1 MNLDSQAVTQ
11 LRAQMVE
18 VCTGTAFV
26 IMGLMALAVAALRR
40 RSGVRAIVWVGIW
53 SATYGVLSLV
63 GTPLFVEALPHW
75 LQQAAPYVRVVV
87 TYFMLVIATMA
98 WLLISRGKFRA
109 VLMAIIVAAT
119 AIAVIGVGFFV
130 FTGTPDKMI
139 PWNNL
144 LAAGD
149 LTLLLVIITVPALSR
164 RYLLLPQRGV
174 LAVGCLLFA
183 LEALFVNLSR
193 PFGYESS
200 RIWDSLAFGVLL
212 LSFGYAAL
220 QIVLTGER
228 RLLSIENELA
238 VARQLQFSIL
248 PTAIPELRNLRIAA
262 VYEPM
267 TEVAGDFYEY
277 LPVDEYRAGFLV
289 ADVSGHGVP
298 AALIASMIKV
308 AVQSVAACA
317 DDPAELLRRLREILS
332 AQLQGQFVSV
342 AYLWIDAETRTARYS
357 AAGHPPLLW
366 WRSADRVLF
375 PIESNGTLFGAPFGG
390 DYPVREIFFSPDD
403 RFLLYT
409 DGFSE
414 PENAAGES
422 FGDNKLE
429 QILQANASR
438 PAAELSLLL
447 LDEVRK
453 WQPASLPQQDDI
465 TLLVI
470 DLLQPKLRHAPPGG
484 SFSRSKSSTSPI
496 LSVSKLSLRDR
507 V

>member
-1 MNLDSQAVTQ
+1 MNLDSQALTQ
-11 LRAQMVE
+11 LRAQIVE
-18 VCTGTAFV
+18 VCTGTTFV
-26 IMGLMALAVAALRR
+26 IMGLVALAVAALRR
-40 RSGVRAIVWVGIW
+40 RSGVRAIVWVGVW
-53 SATYGVLSLV
+53 SAAYGVLSLV
-63 GTPLFVEALPHW
+63 GTPLFVEALPYW
-75 LQQAAPYVRVVV
+75 LQQTAPWVRVVV

-98 WLLISRGKFRA
+98 WLQISRGKFRTL
-109 VLMAIIVAAT
+109 LMAIIVAAT
-119 AIAVIGVGFFV
+119 AIAVVGVGFYI
-130 FTGTPDKMI
+130 FTGTPNTMI

-149 LTLLLVIITVPALSR
+149 LTLLLVIITVPTLSR
-164 RYLLLPQRGV
+164 RYLALPQRGL

-200 RIWDSLAFGVLL
+200 RIWDSLGFAVLL
-212 LSFGYAAL
+212 FSFGYVAL
-220 QIVLTGER
+220 QIVFTGER

-248 PTAIPELRNLRIAA
+248 PTTTPELRNLRIAA

-277 LPVDEYRAGFLV
+277 LPVDEYRSGFLV

-308 AVQSVAACA
+308 AVQSVATCA
-317 DDPAELLRRLREILS
+317 SDPAELLRRLREILS

-342 AYLWIDAETRTARYS
+342 AYLWIDAEARTARYS

-366 WRSADRVLF
+366 WRSTDRALSR
-375 PIESNGTLFGAPFGG
+375 IESNGMLFGAPFGG
-390 DYPVREIFFSPDD
+390 EYPVREIFFSPGD

-414 PENAAGES
+414 PENADGES
-422 FGDNKLE
+422 FGDRKLE
-429 QILQANASR
+429 QILRDNPSR

-447 LDEVRK
+447 LYEVRK

-470 DLLQPKLRHAPPGG
+470 DLLQSALHHDPLGV
-484 SFSRSKSSTSPI
+484 SFPRSKSSTSPV
-496 LSVSKLSLRDR
+496 LPVNKLSFSR
-507 V
+507 